1 MIWRQHHMN
10 DDNNIWWQVTIS
22 YEWWQQHMMTSD
34 NIIWMTTTT
43 YDDNIIWMMTTW
55 YDNNIWLNDDNI
67 IWQQHHM
74 TTTSYDDNIRLND
87 DNIIWWQVTISY
99 EWWQHMTTTSFYSGQ
114 KRSLT
119 MLSMQSHLYMLLWFK
134 TSFEWSTA
142 QYTESKVWCFERIVL
157 PKKDEEGLLLSTVF
171 NLNA

>member
-43 YDDNIIWMMTTW
+43 YDDNIIWWQHDMTTTYDWMMTTS
-55 YDNNIWLNDDNI
+55 YDNNI

-74 TTTSYDDNIRLND
+74 TTTYDWMMTTSYDDRWQYHMND
-87 DNIIWWQVTISY
+87 DNIWQ
-99 EWWQHMTTTSFYSGQ
+99 QHHFIVAKNGPWRCCQCNHIFTCYSGLKPVLNGLLPSIQ
-114 KRSLT
+114 KARSDVSSVLSCQKKMRKGCFYQRFSIS
-119 MLSMQSHLYMLLWFK
+119 MLS
-134 TSFEWSTA
+134 
-142 QYTESKVWCFERIVL
+142 
-157 PKKDEEGLLLSTVF
+157 
-171 NLNA
+171 